1 MMRNTGG
8 KPMRT
13 TIDIEDDVLLAAKE
27 IAREQHVTLGSVVS
41 ELARRSLNQ
50 PIPVTTRNG
59 FPQLPVRDKRR
70 VVTLELVN
78 KLRDESP

>member
-1 MMRNTGG
+1 
-8 KPMRT
+8 MRT

-27 IAREQHVTLGSVVS
+27 IAREQRVTLGSVVS
-41 ELARRSLNQ
+41 ELARRSLKK
-50 PIPVTTRNG
+50 PIKVARRNE
-59 FPQLPVRDKRR
+59 FPQLPVRDASR